1 MEASELVLRYGR
13 PSVCLEGREIEDVAS
28 LAWQLMS
35 TLKRRFESTLLA
47 DPGPA
52 VLLVDSCDGTPLV
65 TRKRL
70 RRKTELLD
78 VVRSQRSTGE

>member
-1 MEASELVLRYGR
+1 MEPSELVLRYGR

-47 DPGPA
+47 DPGQA
-52 VLLVDSCDGTPLV
+52 VLLVD
-65 TRKRL
+65 
-70 RRKTELLD
+70 
-78 VVRSQRSTGE
+78 